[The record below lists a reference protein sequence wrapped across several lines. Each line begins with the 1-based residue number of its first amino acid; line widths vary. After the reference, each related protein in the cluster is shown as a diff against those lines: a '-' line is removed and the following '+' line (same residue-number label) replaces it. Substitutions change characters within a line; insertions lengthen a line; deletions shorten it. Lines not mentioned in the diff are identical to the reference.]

1 MSGSEEAK
9 FFGVMVRRKEI
20 LTGDLLPIVDKSI
33 PSHQRGAGVKV
44 LPGENN
50 DSFRVGKGL
59 IFNKRTDVYVDNTG
73 FFTEVWVTA
82 PEGEQAAKN
91 IVHELQNRNLKPRLH
106 RGLPEVL
113 Q

>member
-1 MSGSEEAK
+1 MSGGEEAK
-9 FFGVMVRRKEI
+9 FFGIRHRRKEI
-20 LTGDLLPIVDKSI
+20 LSGDLLSVLDKSI

-50 DSFRVGKGL
+50 ESFRIGKGL
-59 IFNKRTDVYVDNTG
+59 LFNRKTDVYVDNIG
-73 FFTEVWVTA
+73 FFPEVWITA

-91 IVHELQNRNLKPRLH
+91 IIQELEHRGFKPRLH